1 MELKFPIWLYNKKE
15 GGVIV
20 RSEEQFEALEGKW
33 VESPAL
39 FDEEEES
46 EEEESEVKQYRKR
59 GPKPKETE

>member
-20 RSEEQFEALEGKW
+20 HSEEHFKTLKGKW

-39 FDEEEES
+39 FDSQEET
-46 EEEESEVKQYRKR
+46 EEESEVKQPKKR